1 MALLPLAVALV
12 SEIIPAALK
21 YFGKDKQAEVAEKV
35 IDIAKQVS
43 GEEEP
48 DEATK
53 AIIADPN
60 LAMQFKQ
67 AILTQQAELARLSL
81 QRETLYVGDV
91 QDARKYRDSKLFVL
105 GCVIYSIFFV
115 SITLAMMGGYWV
127 LTTKETID
135 AGILAAVSTFVGS
148 VIGYTASQAQSV
160 TNFNFGTS
168 YGSMNKGDDMA
179 DAIKG
184 FGKPK

>member
-1 MALLPLAVALV
+1 M
-12 SEIIPAALK
+12 
-21 YFGKDKQAEVAEKV
+21 
-35 IDIAKQVS
+35 DIAKQVS

-105 GCVIYSIFFV
+105 GCVIY
-115 SITLAMMGGYWV
+115 
-127 LTTKETID
+127 
-135 AGILAAVSTFVGS
+135 
-148 VIGYTASQAQSV
+148 
-160 TNFNFGTS
+160 
-168 YGSMNKGDDMA
+168 
-179 DAIKG
+179 
-184 FGKPK
+184 